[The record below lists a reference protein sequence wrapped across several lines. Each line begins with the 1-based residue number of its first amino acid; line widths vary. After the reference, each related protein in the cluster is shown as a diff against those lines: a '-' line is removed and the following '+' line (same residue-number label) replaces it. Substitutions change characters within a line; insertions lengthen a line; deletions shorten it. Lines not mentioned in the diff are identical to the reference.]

1 MNYEDLIR
9 NRKSTRDFKND
20 LVDDHKLESLIDW
33 FKQSPRLVPDI
44 ELQAKLFINGQ
55 QVFEKLDGIAGYN
68 GKMIQAPHYILIIS
82 ENKEG
87 YIENTGFMGESMILK
102 AVKEGID
109 TCWVN
114 FSNSKAVKDV
124 LGIQTNKE
132 ITGIIAV
139 GYGLDKKKILHTLDT
154 GDNYSKADMQVI
166 DDNTSFRYALEQIV
180 FHKKWGESINYE
192 QLEMRGLVDA
202 FSYARLAPSV
212 LNKQP
217 WRFIL
222 DDSIVVLVI
231 KEDDKVKQKD
241 EKMDA
246 GIVML
251 YFYLIISQVFDLK
264 WVLGQPKEKYT
275 IPEGYRII
283 GWAGL

>member
-20 LVDDHKLESLIDW
+20 LVDDNKLKILLDC
-33 FKQSPRLVPDI
+33 FKQLPRLVPDI
-44 ELQAKLFINGQ
+44 AIEAKLFINGQ
-55 QVFEKLDGIAGYN
+55 EVFEKLNGIAGYN
-68 GKMIQAPHYILIIS
+68 GKMIKAPSYIFIMS

-87 YIENTGFMGESMILK
+87 YIENTSFIGEHMILK
-102 AVKEGID
+102 AVEQNID
-109 TCWVN
+109 TCWVS
-114 FSNSKAVKDV
+114 FSNADTTKEA
-124 LGIQTNKE
+124 LGIQTDKE

-154 GDNYSKADMQVI
+154 GDNYSKADMQI
-166 DDNTSFRYALEQIV
+166 IEDNTSFRYDLEQIV
-180 FHKKWGESINYE
+180 FHKEWRKSISYE

-231 KEDDKVKQKD
+231 KEEDEVTQRD

-251 YFYLIISQVFDLK
+251 YFYLVISQVFDLK
-264 WVLGQPKEKYT
+264 WYLGQPKEEYA